1 MATYAR
7 EVTSAPGPAPDG
19 PTPLGPPIYQQPT
32 RPQQDYP
39 QLGYPRPHRTHP
51 LPQQGHLQQVEPQR
65 SYPQQGMPQQG
76 FPQQAFPQAGYGTI
90 APPSSSLA
98 AVDAWLARHGL
109 ILDVVLAALA
119 GLLLGGF
126 SLVTG
131 AALGTAGTVAMVLA
145 SIGMPLATAVRR
157 PYPITSAVAVNAL
170 ALLHFTVGNSLLP
183 VDLLI
188 YLSVYS
194 TTVHAPR
201 WARRVSLGS
210 ALLGSALVATS
221 LATNWAGGRLDMLLS
236 STFAFVGLAAP
247 AVICWALG
255 LLRLSTR
262 QRRESLA
269 DRAARLERE
278 RDQQAVI
285 AVAAERARIAREM
298 HDVVAHSLSI
308 VVAQADGGRYI
319 AAQDPE
325 AAGRVLETISTTGRG
340 ALRDMRRILGVLRD
354 GDSSPTAPQPDAA
367 DVATLVE
374 QVRASGVP
382 VELVRSGAPQELP
395 TGMGLA
401 VYRICQ
407 EALTNVMKHAGPV
420 QRLHV
425 RVDVA
430 FHPGWLVV
438 QIDDDG
444 RGAGAGAGGE
454 AELGDGAGHGLIGM
468 RERVALYGGT
478 LTAGPR
484 PGGGYRVNAAFPLLP
499 ATFRPTGS

>member
-1 MATYAR
+1 M
-7 EVTSAPGPAPDG
+7 SAPGPAPGG
-19 PTPLGPPIYQQPT
+19 PAPVGPPPYQQQ
-32 RPQQDYP
+32 PQSSPQPYP
-39 QLGYPRPHRTHP
+39 QP
-51 LPQQGHLQQVEPQR
+51 
-65 SYPQQGMPQQG
+65 
-76 FPQQAFPQAGYGTI
+76 GYGTI
-90 APPSSSLA
+90 AAPSSSLA
-98 AVDAWLARHGL
+98 GVDAWLARHGL
-109 ILDVVLAALA
+109 VLDVVLAALA

-131 AALGTAGTVAMVLA
+131 TSMGTPGTIAVVLA
-145 SIGMPLATAVRR
+145 SIGMPIAMAVRR
-157 PYPITSAVAVNAL
+157 PYPVASAVAVNAL
-170 ALLHFTVGNSLLP
+170 ALTHFTVGNSLLP

-210 ALLGSALVATS
+210 ALLGSAMVAAS
-221 LATNWAGGRLDMLLS
+221 LSVNLAGGRIDMVLS

-319 AAQDPE
+319 AKQDPE

-354 GDSSPTAPQPDAA
+354 GDTSPTAPQPDAGE
-367 DVATLVE
+367 VASLVE

-382 VELVRSGAPQELP
+382 AELVRTGAPQELP

-425 RVDVA
+425 RVDLA

-444 RGAGAGAGGE
+444 RGAGADADP
-454 AELGDGAGHGLIGM
+454 GDGAGHGLIGM

-484 PGGGYRVNAAFPLLP
+484 PGGGYRVYAAFPLPP
-499 ATFRPTGS
+499 ATVRPAGP

>member
-1 MATYAR
+1 M
-7 EVTSAPGPAPDG
+7 
-19 PTPLGPPIYQQPT
+19 PLGSPPYQQTPH
-32 RPQQDYP
+32 PQT
-39 QLGYPRPHRTHP
+39 GYPPPGHP
-51 LPQQGHLQQVEPQR
+51 QT
-65 SYPQQGMPQQG
+65 G
-76 FPQQAFPQAGYGTI
+76 FPPPGYPQAGYGTI

-98 AVDAWLARHGL
+98 GVDAWLARHGL
-109 ILDVVLAALA
+109 VVDIVLAVLG

-126 SLVTG
+126 SLLTG
-131 AALGTAGTVAMVLA
+131 ASIGTPGTIAVVLA
-145 SIGMPLATAVRR
+145 SIGMPFALAVRR
-157 PYPITSAVAVNAL
+157 PYPVASAVTVNAL

-188 YLSVYS
+188 YVSVYS

-201 WARRVSLGS
+201 WARRLSLGS
-210 ALLGSALVATS
+210 ALLGSALVAAS
-221 LATNWAGGRLDMLLS
+221 LATGWAGGRLDMLLS

-325 AAGRVLETISTTGRG
+325 AAARVLETISTTGRG

-374 QVRASGVP
+374 QVRSSGVP

-425 RVDVA
+425 RVDLA

-444 RGAGAGAGGE
+444 RGAGAGSDA
-454 AELGDGAGHGLIGM
+454 ADGSGHGLIGM

-484 PGGGYRVNAAFPLLP
+484 PGGGYRVNAAFPLPP
-499 ATFRPTGS
+499 ATFRPAGF